1 MERILKKS
9 ILVLGIIIATLVLI
23 NDFGYAGT
31 ELIDEKIAENMN
43 IEQQVVDILV
53 SMDEKESENTLYK
66 IYNDTDQL
74 VYQTQNIKDEKL
86 IQLIKMSDFLAEVD
100 KISYYKLSR

>member
-1 MERILKKS
+1 MSTME
-9 ILVLGIIIATLVLI
+9 I
-23 NDFGYAGT
+23 NRV
-31 ELIDEKIAENMN
+31 
-43 IEQQVVDILV
+43 IEGFNLL